1 MSDIYKNGAKNNPN
15 IEKAIMTGIMRFS
28 KADIFSGMN
37 NFSEFNV
44 INDNEFSQYF
54 GFTQEDINY
63 LI

>member
-44 INDNEFSQYF
+44 INDNEFS
-54 GFTQEDINY
+54 
-63 LI
+63 